1 MTNINLRNS
10 EEKTDPIF
18 VATETKKQT
27 AKENT
32 PPSETAAT
40 PQMETAENLEAKS
53 GPSEQKENFL
63 KIHLKAAPEKG
74 KANRELINFLANH
87 FKVAKSQIEIL
98 KGLTSKNKM
107 IRLIKNQ

>member
-1 MTNINLRNS
+1 MDILVKVIPRS
-10 EEKTDPIF
+10 SKTEII
-18 VATETKKQT
+18 
-27 AKENT
+27 
-32 PPSETAAT
+32 
-40 PQMETAENLEAKS
+40 
-53 GPSEQKENFL
+53 EQKENFL
-63 KIHLKAAPEKG
+63 KIHLRAVPEKG

>member
-1 MTNINLRNS
+1 MDILVKVIPRS
-10 EEKTDPIF
+10 SKTEII
-18 VATETKKQT
+18 
-27 AKENT
+27 
-32 PPSETAAT
+32 
-40 PQMETAENLEAKS
+40 
-53 GPSEQKENFL
+53 EQKENFL